1 VEARRKFFI
10 KCALFIILIDVL
22 ASLML
27 AGTYEI
33 PIPMEM
39 PSNMFSIAGLT
50 YILSFFGG
58 IVVFTFQLLTFTLAF
73 EGMPLFI
80 QGLLSIVHIVI
91 WIGLIWTMWDPIITI
106 VEAMRDIAKSVLDI
120 LIPWYNG

>member
-1 VEARRKFFI
+1 
-10 KCALFIILIDVL
+10 
-22 ASLML
+22 ML
-27 AGTYEI
+27 YGTYNI

-39 PSNMFSIAGLT
+39 PSNMFSIAGLS

-58 IVVFTFQLLTFTLAF
+58 IIIFTFQLFTFTLGF
-73 EGMPLFI
+73 EGMPMFI

-91 WIGLIWTMWDPIITI
+91 WIGLIWTMWDPIITVI
-106 VEAMRDIAKSVLDI
+106 EAMRDIAKTVLDI

>member
-1 VEARRKFFI
+1 
-10 KCALFIILIDVL
+10 
-22 ASLML
+22 ML
-27 AGTYEI
+27 YGTYDI

-39 PSNMFSIAGLT
+39 PSNMFSIAGLS

-58 IVVFTFQLLTFTLAF
+58 IIIFTFQLFTFTLSF

-80 QGLLSIVHIVI
+80 QGILSIVHIVI
-91 WIGLIWTMWDPIITI
+91 WIGLIWTMWDPIITVI
-106 VEAMRDIAKSVLDI
+106 EAMRDIAKTVLDI